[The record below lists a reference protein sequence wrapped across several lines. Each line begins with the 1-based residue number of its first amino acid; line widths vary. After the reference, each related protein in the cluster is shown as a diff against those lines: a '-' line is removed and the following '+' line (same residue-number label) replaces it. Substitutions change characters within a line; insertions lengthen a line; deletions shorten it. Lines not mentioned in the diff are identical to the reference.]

1 MRRKFEELSEYM
13 YLKMSVLVPVVMG
26 WDWDQCLGSSSENSF
41 QVGAGTP
48 LIIEIILIFCFYRTN
63 CRCENNP
70 KVEVF
75 LS

>member
-41 QVGAGTP
+41 QVSAGTH
-48 LIIEIILIFCFYRTN
+48 LIVEIMLNFVFIGH
-63 CRCENNP
+63 RCENHP
-70 KVEVF
+70 K
-75 LS
+75 